1 MRRLLFKKLCEKAI
15 FLGMSRRYLPLA
27 HSALLLL
34 LCGAL
39 YFPYLS
45 STPFFNKGEPREA
58 MAVQDIVQRG
68 EWLVPLKRATDVPS
82 KPPLFHWAAA
92 VTYHVTGRLDEATV
106 RFPSALFATLGVLL
120 LYYLAR
126 RLFDPE
132 VALLAGAI
140 LATTMVYQDQA
151 LDARVDMTLC
161 LFVTLSLALFYLLYR
176 RLLTHPIWYYAF
188 YAITGIGTLAKGPLG
203 LLLPALV
210 AGVFVLV
217 KRRWDLVGKFLLHPG
232 VVLMLAVASGWYA
245 IAVTRGG
252 EGFFD
257 RQIMEE
263 NLSRFVGG
271 SGHSHPIY
279 YYVPY
284 LFSQGLPWAV
294 FLPVALWDAF
304 KKRSSSGDDALF
316 FKLWFAVLLV
326 FFSLSL
332 GKRPVYLL
340 PLYPALAV
348 LTALWL
354 VKQKDA
360 LGLKSYYYRAVALF
374 AACTGVLLLLM
385 IAGELWDHNPAL
397 LFAPIE
403 SLLKPKD
410 RANFAV
416 VMSEL
421 AAFGRALAVAALLSA
436 LLWLSLAR
444 CLWSRRLLA
453 ASARM
458 VLLAVVFSFI
468 SRGIIMPKI
477 AEEKSYR
484 SFMLGV
490 NELVGRD
497 GKLYLYRNS
506 FNSDQVV
513 FYHGE
518 AVETLNPVPAK
529 IAPSIGRGSAYL
541 IMVEPEWRHLQKL
554 NANLP
559 APLLKSSGAGPEDN
573 ATLVLVRMTDPK

>member
-1 MRRLLFKKLCEKAI
+1 MT
-15 FLGMSRRYLPLA
+15 RRYIPLA

-34 LCGAL
+34 LCGVL
-39 YFPYLS
+39 YFPYLGS
-45 STPFFNKGEPREA
+45 APLFNKGEPREA

-92 VTYHVTGRLDEATV
+92 ATYHVTGRLDEATV

-126 RLFDPE
+126 RIFDPE
-132 VALLAGAI
+132 VALLAGSI
-140 LATTMVYQDQA
+140 LATTLVYQDQA

-176 RLLTHPIWYYAF
+176 RLLTHPIWYYVFFAV
-188 YAITGIGTLAKGPLG
+188 TGFGTLAKGPLG
-203 LLLPALV
+203 VLLPALV

-217 KRRWDLVGKFLLHPG
+217 RRRWDVLGKFLLHPG
-232 VVLMLAVASGWYA
+232 VVLMLAVAAGWYA

-257 RQIMEE
+257 RQIIEE

-284 LFSQGLPWAV
+284 LFSQGLPWTI
-294 FLPVALWDAF
+294 FLPVALWDGLR
-304 KKRSSSGDDALF
+304 KRSSSGDDALY
-316 FKLWFAVLLV
+316 FKLWFAVLLL

-354 VKQKDA
+354 AQQKNA
-360 LGLKSYYYRAVALF
+360 AGLRSYYFRAVAVF
-374 AACTGVLLLLM
+374 AALTGALVLIVM
-385 IAGELWDHNPAL
+385 VGELWDHNPAL
-397 LFAPIE
+397 LLAPIE
-403 SLLKPKD
+403 RLLDPKD

-421 AAFGRALAVAALLSA
+421 AAFGRPLAVAALVSA
-436 LLWLSLAR
+436 LLWFSLAR

-453 ASARM
+453 ASARL

-468 SRGIIMPKI
+468 ARGIVVPKI

-490 NELVGRD
+490 NELVGRH

-513 FYHGE
+513 FYHG
-518 AVETLNPVPAK
+518 ATVETLNPIPAK
-529 IAPSIGRGSAYL
+529 IAASIGRGSAYL
-541 IMVEPEWRHLQKL
+541 IMVEPEWRQLQKL
-554 NANLP
+554 NADLP
-559 APLLKSSGAGPEDN
+559 APLLKSSGAGPEGD
-573 ATLVLVRMTDPK
+573 ATLVLVRMTNPQ